1 MLPGLVFRSSFLY
14 LVFGAQTRSRRP
26 SQHSRHAPFRLPECT
41 TSIAGTIV
49 RAFWAVPRV
58 RIHSSPP
65 ASRYLPL
72 LGRVS
77 VVSLKRRGRC
87 SCVKA
92 SFDHSTFSRNRARLL
107 EHETAGEFFRAV
119 VAQARTLKLLSD
131 EHFTVDGTLVEA
143 WASLKSFK
151 RKDAGPNEPRAMRG
165 FRT

>member
-1 MLPGLVFRSSFLY
+1 MYDFHRRDHRPGILGGTECSNSLLSASQSVSS
-14 LVFGAQTRSRRP
+14 
-26 SQHSRHAPFRLPECT
+26 
-41 TSIAGTIV
+41 
-49 RAFWAVPRV
+49 
-58 RIHSSPP
+58 
-65 ASRYLPL
+65 L

-92 SFDHSTFSRNRARLL
+92 SFDHSTFSRNRARVL

-119 VAQARTLKLLSD
+119 VAQARTLKLLLD
-131 EHFTVDGTLVEA
+131 EHFTVDGTVVEA